1 MMQAE
6 CRGLEKMREHDPL
19 GQTRMESR
27 SSRFGVRRAA
37 LLKVRF
43 EPNLPISAS
52 QQMTDLNDFQQTFNN
67 HLD

>member
-43 EPNLPISAS
+43 EPTPV
-52 QQMTDLNDFQQTFNN
+52 DLALYFERRRRAW
-67 HLD
+67 